1 MPKEDGPDWWRF
13 DLELSLH
20 VEERMIDRSFSEVDL
35 RLMME
40 NPNGLWFGGSVGRLA
55 GGSSKRFIWGEAW
68 GVVVEPDELEQVIIV
83 ITAYKVTAW

>member
-1 MPKEDGPDWWRF
+1 M
-13 DLELSLH
+13 H

-40 NPNGLWFGGSVGRLA
+40 NPNGLRFGGSV
-55 GGSSKRFIWGEAW
+55 EAW
-68 GVVVEPDELEQVIIV
+68 EVVVEPDELEQVIIV

>member
-20 VEERMIDRSFSEVDL
+20 VEERMIDRSFSEVEL

-40 NPNGLWFGGSVGRLA
+40 NPNGRRFGGSVGRL
-55 GGSSKRFIWGEAW
+55 IVETVHLGEAW
-68 GVVVEPDELEQVIIV
+68 EVVAEPDELEQVVIV

>member
-1 MPKEDGPDWWRF
+1 
-13 DLELSLH
+13 
-20 VEERMIDRSFSEVDL
+20 
-35 RLMME
+35 
-40 NPNGLWFGGSVGRLA
+40 LA